1 LTAAMPGNRVR
12 VSRKPDAKRWS
23 AYGAGMSLIARLS
36 KIRVRLLLGFLVA
49 FLGMALFGMVSYHQ
63 FTRMEQKLVFLSQAD
78 SMVNAVLEARRYE
91 KNYFLYQHEEDFR
104 QALAYLDQFQKSL
117 DAERRHL
124 ELIIGDDVLGVLL
137 GLTRD
142 YRSSFAQIH
151 VAQSQGVPLPQQAVQ
166 NLRHAGKSLIDA
178 TESIAKDERSG
189 IHLLLVEYQP
199 LLITFLLVLA
209 GIGGTLIYSLLVR
222 LVKPLA
228 TIEEATKVV
237 AEGDFQTI
245 PWADRPDEIGSLVQA
260 FNRMVV
266 HLRQNN
272 EQMVQTEKLTALGT
286 LTSGVAHELNNP
298 LNNISTSCQIL
309 QEEMDN
315 ISDYHQELLR
325 AVDEQVSKAR
335 DIVGSLLEFARQREF
350 ELRPEEL
357 RTVVDEALKLLRG
370 EIPSGVEVRVAI
382 PPDLVLVMDKAH
394 MVQALLNLILNG
406 VQAMPGG
413 GVLTIYASRKG
424 RDGQVEMVVQ
434 DSGPG
439 IQPKV
444 LPRIFDPFYT
454 TKDVGRGT
462 GLGLSITY
470 GIIER
475 HHGHIRADSPP
486 SGGAKFILTLPVD
499 GERS

>member
-1 LTAAMPGNRVR
+1 M
-12 VSRKPDAKRWS
+12 K
-23 AYGAGMSLIARLS
+23 LIAKIS

-49 FLGMALFGMVSYHQ
+49 FLGMALFGVISYHQ

-104 QALAYLDQFQKSL
+104 QALGYLDQFQKML
-117 DAERRHL
+117 DTEKRHL
-124 ELIIGDDVLGVLL
+124 GTIISSGALEELGNLA
-137 GLTRD
+137 RD

-151 VAQSQGVPLPQQAVQ
+151 VAQSQGLPLPEQAMR
-166 NLRHAGKSLIDA
+166 NLRQAGKELIEA
-178 TESIAKDERSG
+178 SEAIAKDERSG
-189 IHLLLVEYQP
+189 IHLLLVSYQP
-199 LLITFLLVLA
+199 LLVIFLLILA
-209 GIGGTLIYSLLVR
+209 GIGGALIYFLITSLVR
-222 LVKPLA
+222 PLA
-228 TIEEATKVV
+228 TIEEATEVV

-272 EQMVQTEKLTALGT
+272 EQMVQTEKITSLGT

-309 QEEMDN
+309 LEEMDDV
-315 ISDYHQELLR
+315 SDYHKELLQ
-325 AVDEQVSKAR
+325 AVEGQVSKAR

-357 RTVVDEALKLLRG
+357 RNVVDDALKLLRG
-370 EIPSGVEVRVAI
+370 EIPSNVEVRVTI
-382 PPDLVLVMDKAH
+382 PAGLVLVMDKAH
-394 MVQALLNLILNG
+394 MVQALLNLILNS
-406 VQAMPGG
+406 VQAMPSG
-413 GVLTIYASRKG
+413 GVLTVYASRNEG
-424 RDGQVEMVVQ
+424 TGQVQIVVQ

-439 IQPKV
+439 IPPTV

-454 TKDVGRGT
+454 TKEVGRGT

-475 HHGHIRADSPP
+475 HHGHIQAESPP

>member
-1 LTAAMPGNRVR
+1 MNLV
-12 VSRKPDAKRWS
+12 
-23 AYGAGMSLIARLS
+23 ARLS
-36 KIRVRLLLGFLVA
+36 KIRIRLFLGFLVA
-49 FLGMALFGMVSYHQ
+49 FLGMALFGMLSYHQ

-91 KNYFLYQHEEDFR
+91 KNYFLYHHEDDFR
-104 QALAYLDQFQKSL
+104 QTLTYLDQFQEML
-117 DAERRHL
+117 NAGRIHL
-124 ELIIGDDVLGVLL
+124 EISIGRDALQGLL
-137 GLTRD
+137 ALARD
-142 YRSSFAQIH
+142 YRSSFAQIR
-151 VAQSQGVPLPQQAVQ
+151 VGQAQGVPPAEQAVAQ
-166 NLRHAGKSLIDA
+166 LRQTGKKLIEA
-178 TESIAKDERSG
+178 SESIAKNERSG
-189 IHLLLVEYQP
+189 IHLLLAEYQP
-199 LLITFLLVLA
+199 LLIVFLLALA
-209 GIGGTLIYSLLVR
+209 GIGGALIYSLVVR

-237 AEGDFQTI
+237 AAGDFQTI

-272 EQMVQTEKLTALGT
+272 EQLVQTEKLTALGT

-309 QEEMDN
+309 FEEIDN
-315 ISDYHQELLR
+315 ISDYHKELLR

-350 ELRPEEL
+350 ELRPEDL
-357 RTVVDEALKLLRG
+357 RNVVDEALKLLRG
-370 EIPSGVEVRVAI
+370 EIPSGVEVRLAV
-382 PPDLVLVMDKAH
+382 PPHLVLVMDKAH

-406 VQAMPGG
+406 VQAMTAGG
-413 GVLTIYASRKG
+413 ILTIYASKNEKA
-424 RDGQVEMVVQ
+424 GQVEIVVQ
-434 DSGPG
+434 DTGPG
-439 IQPKV
+439 IPPKV

-470 GIIER
+470 GIVER
-475 HHGHIRADSPP
+475 HHGHIQAESLP
-486 SGGAKFILTLPVD
+486 SSGAKFILTLPID
-499 GERS
+499 GERD

>member
-1 LTAAMPGNRVR
+1 
-12 VSRKPDAKRWS
+12 
-23 AYGAGMSLIARLS
+23 MSLFARLG
-36 KIRVRLLLGFLVA
+36 KIRVRLFFGFLIA
-49 FLGMALFGMVSYHQ
+49 FLGMALFGVLSYHQ

-78 SMVNAVLEARRYE
+78 SMVNAMLEARRYE

-104 QALAYLDQFQKSL
+104 QALRYLDQFQRML
-117 DAERRHL
+117 DTEGRHL
-124 ELIIGDDVLGVLL
+124 ETSISADALQGLGALA
-137 GLTRD
+137 RD
-142 YRSSFAQIH
+142 YRGSLAQIH
-151 VAQSQGVPLPQQAVQ
+151 VAQSQGLPLPEQAVLS
-166 NLRHAGKSLIDA
+166 LRQAGKKLVEASESLA
-178 TESIAKDERSG
+178 REERSG
-189 IHLLLVEYQP
+189 IQLLLVEYRP
-199 LLITFLLVLA
+199 VLIIFLLILA
-209 GIGGTLIYSLLVR
+209 GIGGALIYSLLVR

-237 AEGDFQTI
+237 AAGDFQTI

-266 HLRQNN
+266 HLRKNN

-309 QEEMDN
+309 LEEMED
-315 ISDYHQELLR
+315 ISDYHQELLV
-325 AVDEQVSKAR
+325 AVEEQVSKAR

-350 ELRPEEL
+350 ELRPEAL
-357 RTVVDEALKLLRG
+357 RNVVDEALKLLRG

-382 PPDLVLVMDKAH
+382 PPGLILVMDKAH

-406 VQAMPGG
+406 VQAMDSG
-413 GVLTIYASRKG
+413 GVLNITASRIEEA
-424 RDGQVEMVVQ
+424 GQVEIVVQ

-439 IQPKV
+439 ITPKV

-454 TKDVGRGT
+454 TKEVGRGT

-475 HHGHIRADSPP
+475 HHGHIRAESPA
-486 SGGAKFILTLPVD
+486 SGGARFILTLPLG
-499 GERS
+499 GEGS

>member
-1 LTAAMPGNRVR
+1 ML
-12 VSRKPDAKRWS
+12 RKPGAKRWS
-23 AYGAGMSLIARLS
+23 ACGVGMSIVANFS
-36 KIRVRLLLGFLVA
+36 KIRVRLFLGFLVA
-49 FLGMALFGMVSYHQ
+49 FLAMAFFGVLSYHQ

-104 QALAYLDQFQKSL
+104 QTLFYLDQFKKIIS
-117 DAERRHL
+117 AGRRHL
-124 ELIIGDDVLGVLL
+124 EINLGAGELAGLL
-137 GLTRD
+137 NLAGD
-142 YRSSFAQIH
+142 YRTSLAQIH
-151 VAQSQGVPLPQQAVQ
+151 TAQTQGVPPTERTVLS
-166 NLRHAGKSLIDA
+166 LRQAGKRLIEA
-178 TESIAKDERSG
+178 SESIAKEERSG
-189 IHLLLVEYQP
+189 IHLLLVEYRP
-199 LLITFLLVLA
+199 LLIIFLLSLA
-209 GIGGTLIYSLLVR
+209 AIGGTLIYSLLVR

-272 EQMVQTEKLTALGT
+272 EQMVQTEKLTSLGT

-309 QEEMDN
+309 LEEMDHV
-315 ISDYHQELLR
+315 SDYHKELLR
-325 AVDEQVSKAR
+325 AVEGQVSKAR

-350 ELRPEEL
+350 ELKPEDL
-357 RTVVDEALKLLRG
+357 RNVVDEALKLLRG
-370 EIPSGVEVRVAI
+370 EIPSKVEVRVAI

-406 VQAMPGG
+406 VQAMPTG
-413 GVLTIYASRKG
+413 GVLTIYATRKEQSG
-424 RDGQVEMVVQ
+424 AVTIVVQ
-434 DSGPG
+434 DTGPG
-439 IQPKV
+439 IPPKV
-444 LPRIFDPFYT
+444 LPRVFDPFFT

-475 HHGHIRADSPP
+475 HQGHIQAESPH

>member
-1 LTAAMPGNRVR
+1 
-12 VSRKPDAKRWS
+12 
-23 AYGAGMSLIARLS
+23 MSLIAGLS

-49 FLGMALFGMVSYHQ
+49 FLGMALFGVVSYDQ

-104 QALAYLDQFQKSL
+104 QALTYLDQFQKIL
-117 DAERRHL
+117 AAERRHL
-124 ELIIGDDVLGVLL
+124 ETIIGDEALGGLL
-137 GLTRD
+137 GLASD
-142 YRSSFAQIH
+142 YRSNFAQIH
-151 VAQSQGVPLPQQAVQ
+151 VARSQGVPLPQQAVQ
-166 NLRHAGKSLIDA
+166 NLRHVGKSLIEA

-189 IHLLLVEYQP
+189 IHLLLVAYQP
-199 LLITFLLVLA
+199 LLVIFLLILA
-209 GIGGTLIYSLLVR
+209 GIGGALIYSLLVR

-309 QEEMDN
+309 LEEIDN
-315 ISDYHQELLR
+315 ISNYHEELLR
-325 AVDEQVSKAR
+325 AVEEQVSKAR

-350 ELRPEEL
+350 ELRPEDL
-357 RTVVDEALKLLRG
+357 RYVVDEALKLLRG
-370 EIPSGVEVRVAI
+370 EIPSGVEVRLGI
-382 PPDLVLVMDKAH
+382 PAGLVLVMDKAH

-406 VQAMPGG
+406 VQAMAAG
-413 GVLTIYASRKG
+413 GVLTIYASRH
-424 RDGQVEMVVQ
+424 DSTDQVEIVVQ

-439 IQPKV
+439 IPPKV

-454 TKDVGRGT
+454 TKEVGRGT

-470 GIIER
+470 GVVER
-475 HHGHIRADSPP
+475 HHGHIKAESPP
-486 SGGAKFILTLPVD
+486 SGGAKFILTLPIS
-499 GERS
+499 GEGS

>member
-1 LTAAMPGNRVR
+1 
-12 VSRKPDAKRWS
+12 
-23 AYGAGMSLIARLS
+23 MSLIARLS

-49 FLGMALFGMVSYHQ
+49 FLGMALFGVVSYHQ

-78 SMVNAVLEARRYE
+78 SMLNAVLEARRYE

-104 QALAYLDQFQKSL
+104 QTITYLDQFQEIL
-117 DAERRHL
+117 NAERTHL
-124 ELIIGDDVLGVLL
+124 KTSIGMDALDDLL
-137 GLTRD
+137 ALAHD
-142 YRSSFAQIH
+142 YRTSFAHIH
-151 VAQSQGVPLPQQAVQ
+151 AAKTQGAPPTEQAVAH
-166 NLRHAGKSLIDA
+166 LRKAGKRLIEA
-178 TESIAKDERSG
+178 SESIAKDERSG
-189 IHLLLVEYQP
+189 IRLLLVEYQP
-199 LLITFLLVLA
+199 LLVIFLLALA
-209 GIGGTLIYSLLVR
+209 GIGGALIYSLLVR

-228 TIEEATKVV
+228 TIEDATEVV

-309 QEEMDN
+309 LEEMDN
-315 ISDYHQELLR
+315 VSDYHKELLR
-325 AVDEQVSKAR
+325 AVEEQVSKAR

-350 ELRPEEL
+350 ELRPEDL
-357 RTVVDEALKLLRG
+357 RNVVDEAIKLLRG
-370 EIPSGVEVRVAI
+370 EIPSSVEVRVAI
-382 PPDLVLVMDKAH
+382 PPGLVLVMDKAH
-394 MVQALLNLILNG
+394 MVQALLNLVLNG
-406 VQAMPGG
+406 VQAMESG
-413 GVLTIYASRKG
+413 GVLTIYASRHDKA
-424 RDGQVEMVVQ
+424 DQVEIVVQ

-439 IQPKV
+439 IPPKV

-454 TKDVGRGT
+454 TKEVGRGT

-470 GIIER
+470 GVVER
-475 HHGHIRADSPP
+475 HHGHIQAESPP
-486 SGGAKFILTLPVD
+486 SGGAKFILTLPVS
-499 GERS
+499 GEGS